1 MAIATATTKEIRSLP
16 QGDLQQKIKAM
27 LDPVG
32 YLSQLAQLNP
42 DLATMPAAGYPQPLI
57 VTYHPEAVKAIFTND
72 TLFTAPGE
80 LNAIMEPLLGN
91 RSLISASGDRHR
103 HERKL
108 IMPLFHGARMHNY
121 GEMITRIIQEEL
133 ARLPVG
139 KPFLAQDLTQAITLR
154 TIIEVVFGI
163 TQGDRYEPMIAM
175 TRKLLGRFKSPLA
188 NSFLFFKTLQKDLG
202 SLSPWGSFIRDRQA
216 LDDLIFA
223 EINERRAQ
231 PDGDRTDILSL
242 LMSATDEAGNGMDDL
257 QLRDELMTL
266 LFAGHETTAIAL
278 AWGMYWLHSQPEV
291 MTKIRAEVQELGEN
305 PDPMA
310 IYRLPYL
317 SAVCNETLRI
327 NPVGMFTFA
336 RQAQQS
342 TRLLDYSIEPDNIL
356 MGCIYLLH
364 QRPDLYPNPRE
375 FRPERFLER
384 QFTPYEFMPFGGGAR
399 RCAGEALALFELRL
413 GLAAFATQAH
423 FTLLEKSPVQAKR
436 KGLVL
441 SPATGVKMRFDG
453 MKSKGIS

>member
-1 MAIATATTKEIRSLP
+1 MAIANAIPKTVQSLSK
-16 QGDLQQKIKAM
+16 GDFQQKIQAM
-27 LDPVG
+27 LDPVS
-32 YLSQLAQLNP
+32 YLTELSRLNP
-42 DLATMPAAGYPQPLI
+42 DIASMPAAGYPQPL
-57 VTYHPEAVKAIFTND
+57 VVVYHPEAIKTILTND
-72 TLFTAPGE
+72 KLFTAPGE
-80 LNAIMEPLLGN
+80 LNAIMEPLLGD
-91 RSLISASGDRHR
+91 SSMISASGDRHR
-103 HERKL
+103 RERKL
-108 IMPLFHGARMHNY
+108 VMPLFHGARMHNY
-121 GEMITRIIQEEL
+121 GAMITRILQEEL
-133 ARLPVG
+133 AKLSSG
-139 KPFLAQDLTQAITLR
+139 QPFLAQDLTQAITLR

-163 TQGDRYEPMIAM
+163 TQGDRYEPIIAM
-175 TRKLLGRFKSPLA
+175 TRKLLGRFQSPLA

-202 SLSPWGSFIRDRQA
+202 PLSPWGSFIRDRQA

-223 EINERRAQ
+223 EIHERRAH

-242 LMSATDEAGNGMDDL
+242 LMSATDETGNTMGDQ

-278 AWGMYWLHSQPEV
+278 AWGMYWLHSQPGV
-291 MTKIRAEVQELGEN
+291 MEKIRAEVAELGEN

-336 RQAQQS
+336 RQAQETTQI
-342 TRLLDYSIEPDNIL
+342 LDYTIKPHEIM

-364 QRPDLYPNPRE
+364 QRPDLYPNPRQ

-384 QFTPYEFMPFGGGAR
+384 QFSPHEFIPFGGGAR
-399 RCAGEALALFELRL
+399 RCAGEALAIFELRL
-413 GLAAFATQAH
+413 GLAAFATQAQ
-423 FTLLEKSPVQAKR
+423 FTLLETAPVPAKR

-441 SPATGVKMRFDG
+441 SPATGIKMRFDA
-453 MKSKGIS
+453 KK